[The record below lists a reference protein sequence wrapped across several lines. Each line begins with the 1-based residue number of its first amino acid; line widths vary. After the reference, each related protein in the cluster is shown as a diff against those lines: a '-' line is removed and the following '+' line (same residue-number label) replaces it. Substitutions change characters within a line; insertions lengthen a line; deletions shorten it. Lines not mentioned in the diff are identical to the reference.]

1 MQDVYSRVMRS
12 NVEQVMKEYLTWRT
26 LQGYARATTRNDATA
41 LRALIRAVGSDIA
54 IEDFDNDV
62 MTRALAAVGETRSAL
77 STNMTQASWSAFFR
91 WCRMRKYMPVDNDP
105 LIGVRYKRVSV
116 VERRRLAIHEFPAF
130 LEAAESPRDRMFC
143 ALGLYLF
150 LRASEAVT
158 LRVRDVDLQSG
169 TINVTIHKT
178 GDQDTMPIPS
188 ELDKELRRWLLAYQ
202 EEVGGP
208 VQKDWFLLPARK
220 QAGFHV
226 HELNPPAKISR
237 PENIIKRVLTAYGWE
252 DTHWQGMHL
261 LRRSGARAWFDEL
274 DANTID
280 GALRM
285 VQTHLHHR
293 SVTMTE
299 RYLGLSGDRV
309 KRDRLLKGE
318 TMFPSLDIRD
328 GVVTDIRKAKGNG

>member
-1 MQDVYSRVMRS
+1 MRDVSLRVMRAT
-12 NVEQVMKEYLTWRT
+12 VDQVMKEYITWRT

-41 LRALIRAVGSDIA
+41 LRALARAVGPDLA
-54 IEDFDNDV
+54 IENFDNDV
-62 MTRALAAVGETRSAL
+62 MTRALAVVGETRTAL
-77 STNMTQASWSAFFR
+77 STNMTHASWSAFFR
-91 WCRMRKYMPVDNDP
+91 WCRMRQYMPIDHDP
-105 LIGVRYKRVSV
+105 LMGVRYKRVAV
-116 VERRRLAIHEFPAF
+116 VERKRIPIHEFPSF
-130 LEAAESPRDRMFC
+130 LDAAESPRDRIFC

-169 TINVTIHKT
+169 TINVAIHKT
-178 GDQDTMPIPS
+178 DDQDTMPIPS

-202 EEVGGP
+202 EAVGGP
-208 VQKDWFLLPARK
+208 VQKDWFLVPAKK
-220 QAGFHV
+220 QAGWHV
-226 HELNPPAKISR
+226 HDLNPTAKVSK
-237 PENIIKRVLTAYGWE
+237 PEGIIKRTLLSYGWD

-318 TMFPSLDIRD
+318 TMFPSLDKRD
-328 GVVTDIRKAKGNG
+328 GVVTDIRKAKGHG